1 MAKFIWSCLAG
12 VVWLPDVVEQA
23 VEERDHDRFAGRT
36 SSRWAVQPRSYPGA
50 PGARRRPL
58 QRFVGARRPGISG
71 ESTELMQ
78 PQKANRSTTV
88 VADAI
93 QEDACAHCHQPLAV
107 DRGDRPIEAH
117 RCPGCGYIQV
127 LSCAEEL
134 AAEDDPG
141 ACGPT
146 GDLVGSVRADRYR
159 LLRRLGSGSGGR
171 VFLARHLHL
180 DELCVVKI
188 LNSASSSPSGDT
200 VDRVRNEARTGF
212 NVNHAN
218 VARVLDCDSVNGV
231 GYYVMEFVPGLD
243 LGAIVER
250 FGPLCWRQVVDIGR
264 EVAAG
269 LVEIHRLGLVHRDIK
284 PDNLLLCADHH
295 VKITDLGLAGLMEDT
310 ETADP
315 SEPRVAGTLMY
326 MAPEQ
331 LSGDL
336 PIDARADFY
345 AIGATLFHLLVGRP
359 HRADVDPLDLLSG
372 RVIDQ
377 LSWPDDV
384 LSDAPR
390 WVLDTIELCLAIDPD
405 KRLRSAAELVEALVY
420 EERMDRADLLAR
432 RSSPDSKSLGVVVA
446 PFENLAQDPSDGWI
460 GYAIAE
466 HLDSRLI
473 ELPGVRVVDS
483 RRFATLI
490 ERRGTPA
497 GQLPPRAEALRAA
510 RETGAEVIVYGRY
523 QRAGDQLWMNAYAIR
538 QGLDEPQPL
547 GRRTGTR
554 DAMVSLCEDLADDV
568 VRVLLA
574 GTDPSQLP
582 GRSRRGTRSLQ
593 ANQRYIIGRRL
604 FANGQY
610 EDAIRLATEALE
622 IDPEYVEPVGF
633 IGACYSRLGQYRL
646 ALEYHARNQFIARQH
661 RDPYRMAEALSNLGV
676 MYYYMGEYH
685 LALEYMERAATLEC
699 DLGTDSV
706 LAKNCNNMG
715 YVLMRLERLEE
726 AREAFLRSIELN
738 KGVGDLVS
746 LISPYNGIG
755 GVALH
760 LGSLDEAR
768 AYYSRALNL
777 ADELG
782 DRVNVGVSRIN
793 IGRCACLLKQ
803 YDHGRGELLLALQM
817 LEDTSHWNAL
827 ATAHQ
832 YLADLYVM
840 TDDPAEACEHAQKSI
855 ELAQRHQNRHMQVQ
869 GWELKARA
877 WARADD
883 RSEAL
888 ACLRRALDASP
899 ETDRQQDLEAYLREI
914 VQKSVVGERGG
925 RTRTA

>member
-1 MAKFIWSCLAG
+1 
-12 VVWLPDVVEQA
+12 
-23 VEERDHDRFAGRT
+23 
-36 SSRWAVQPRSYPGA
+36 
-50 PGARRRPL
+50 
-58 QRFVGARRPGISG
+58 
-71 ESTELMQ
+71 MQ
-78 PQKANRSTTV
+78 PQKANRSTTF

-93 QEDACAHCHQPLAV
+93 EEDACAHCHQPLAV

-127 LSCAEEL
+127 LSHAEEL
-134 AAEDDPG
+134 GAEGRLG
-141 ACGPT
+141 ASSPA

-171 VFLARHLHL
+171 VFLAKHLHL

-188 LNSASSSPSGDT
+188 LNPASSSPGRDT
-200 VDRVRNEARTGF
+200 VDRVRSEARTGF

-269 LVEIHRLGLVHRDIK
+269 LVAIHRLGLVHRDIK
-284 PDNLLLCADHH
+284 PDNLLLCADHQ

-310 ETADP
+310 ETAGID
-315 SEPRVAGTLMY
+315 EPRVAGTLMY

-331 LSGDL
+331 LGGDA

-345 AIGATLFHLLVGRP
+345 ALGATLYHLLVGRP

-372 RVIDQ
+372 RVFDE
-377 LSWPDDV
+377 LSWPGDV

-390 WVLDTIELCLAIDPD
+390 WVLDTIELCLANDPAE
-405 KRLRSAAELVEALVY
+405 RLRSAAELVEALVY
-420 EERMDRADLLAR
+420 EERADRADLLSR
-432 RSSPDSKSLGVVVA
+432 RLSPDNKSLGVVVA
-446 PFENLAQDPSDGWI
+446 PFENLAQEPSDGWI

-523 QRAGDQLWMNAYAIR
+523 QRAGAQLWMNAYAIR
-538 QGLDEPQPL
+538 PDLDEPQPL
-547 GRRTGTR
+547 ARRTGTR
-554 DAMVSLCEDLADDV
+554 DGMVSLCEDLADDV

-574 GTDPSQLP
+574 GTDHSQLP
-582 GRSRRGTRSLQ
+582 VRSRRGTRSLQ
-593 ANQRYIIGRRL
+593 ANQRYITGRRM

-610 EDAIRLATEALE
+610 EDAIRMATEALE

-633 IGACYSRLGQYRL
+633 IGACYSRLGQFDR
-646 ALEYHARNQFIARQH
+646 ALEHHARQQFIARH
-661 RDPYRMAEALSNLGV
+661 HGDPYRMAEALSNVGV
-676 MYYYMGEYH
+676 MYYYMGEHH
-685 LALEYMERAATLEC
+685 LALEFMERAADLERE
-699 DLGTDSV
+699 LGVQSV
-706 LAKNCNNMG
+706 LATNCNNMG
-715 YVLMRLERLEE
+715 YVLLRMDRFTD
-726 AREAFLRSIELN
+726 ARAAFRRSIELN
-738 KGVGDLVS
+738 KSVGDLVS
-746 LISPYNGIG
+746 LISPYNGMG
-755 GVALH
+755 RVAQREGRFH
-760 LGSLDEAR
+760 EAGE
-768 AYYSRALNL
+768 YYSRALAL

-782 DRVNVGVSRIN
+782 DRVNVGVSHYN
-793 IGRCACLLKQ
+793 IGRCACLLE
-803 YDHGRGELLLALQM
+803 HLEEGRRELELALVV
-817 LEDTSHWNAL
+817 LGKTSDWYQL
-827 ATAHQ
+827 AIAHQ
-832 YLADLYVM
+832 YLADLLITTREYSAARGH
-840 TDDPAEACEHAQKSI
+840 AEQSV
-855 ELAQRHQNRHMQVQ
+855 ELAERHQNRRMQVQ
-869 GWELKARA
+869 GCELKACA

-883 RSEAL
+883 TPAAL
-888 ACLRRALDASP
+888 ACLRRAQDASP
-899 ETDRQQDLEAYLREI
+899 ETDRRQDLEAYLREI
-914 VQKSVVGERGG
+914 VQKSLVGEHIG